1 MDVEGEFLLPATP
14 KQVWQRLNDPEVLVR
29 CIPGCARMTRLDA
42 QNFECEIRVSYG
54 FINASFMTLLVL
66 SNICPPDS
74 YTLTG
79 RSQGGLAGFG
89 EGVADVWLV
98 AAKQGTT
105 LRYAARLSA
114 SGRIAQLGS
123 RLLRSTTRRL
133 TEKFFAAF
141 AASFVDEI

>member
-1 MDVEGEFLLPATP
+1 MDVEGEFLLPATAEL
-14 KQVWQRLNDPEVLVR
+14 VWQRLNDPAVLVH

-42 QNFECEIRVSYG
+42 HNFECEIRVSYG
-54 FINASFMTLLVL
+54 FIKATFMTLLEL
-66 SNICPPDS
+66 SNIRPAKS

-89 EGVADVWLV
+89 EGVADVCLL
-98 AAKQGTT
+98 ATAQGTT

-114 SGRIAQLGS
+114 SGRVAQLGS
-123 RLLRSTTRRL
+123 RLLSSTTRRM

-141 AASFVDEI
+141 AASFVDEK

>member
-1 MDVEGEFLLPATP
+1 MDVEGEFLLPATAEL
-14 KQVWQRLNDPEVLVR
+14 VWQRLNDPAVLVH

-42 QNFECEIRVSYG
+42 HNFECEIRVSYG
-54 FINASFMTLLVL
+54 FIKATFMTLLEL
-66 SNICPPDS
+66 SNIRPAKS

-89 EGVADVWLV
+89 EGVADVCLL
-98 AAKQGTT
+98 ATAQGTT

-114 SGRIAQLGS
+114 SGRVAQLGS
-123 RLLRSTTRRL
+123 RLLSSTTQRM

-141 AASFVDEI
+141 AASFVDEK